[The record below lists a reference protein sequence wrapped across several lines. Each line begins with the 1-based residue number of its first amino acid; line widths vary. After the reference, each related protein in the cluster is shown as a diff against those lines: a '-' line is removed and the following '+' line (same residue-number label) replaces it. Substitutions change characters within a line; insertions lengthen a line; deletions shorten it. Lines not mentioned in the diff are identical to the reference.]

1 MGPVSD
7 TATPQPGLRAYLRS
21 ATMAAHDLLDD
32 AMQAAS
38 GWQTRHDYA
47 RFLALQYAAR
57 LPLEAWLTTHASADL
72 IPPPQTPLLVRDCE
86 ALGMQLPPA
95 SRLPA
100 SAAFRLPASAS
111 PATAL
116 GAAWVLAGSA
126 LGNHAIARQVAQIG
140 GGAWP
145 VAFLGDGAMM
155 AFWQSLRA
163 RIEGPVAAFDAE
175 SAAHAAD
182 AVFAHFLAVATSA
195 RPMSD
200 TPADSVPA

>member
-7 TATPQPGLRAYLRS
+7 TEMPQLGLRAYLRS

-57 LPLEAWLTTHASADL
+57 LPLEAWLTTHAPADL
-72 IPPPQTPLLVRDCE
+72 IPPPQTPLLARDCE

-95 SRLPA
+95 SPLPA
-100 SAAFRLPASAS
+100 TAAFRPLGSAL

-126 LGNHAIARQVAQIG
+126 LGNRAIARQVAQIG

-155 AFWQSLRA
+155 AFWQSLRV
-163 RIEGPVAAFDAE
+163 RIEGPVGALDAE
-175 SAAHAAD
+175 SAARAAD
-182 AVFAHFLAVATSA
+182 AVFAHFLAVAA
-195 RPMSD
+195 PAQPLSD
-200 TPADSVPA
+200 TPADSIPA

>member
-7 TATPQPGLRAYLRS
+7 IAAPQPGLRAYLRS
-21 ATMAAHDLLDD
+21 ATMSAHDLLDD

-57 LPLEAWLTTHASADL
+57 LPLEAWLAAHAPAGL
-72 IPPPQTPLLVRDCE
+72 IPPHQTPLLARDLE
-86 ALGMQLPPA
+86 ALGVDLPPA
-95 SRLPA
+95 CPLPA
-100 SAAFRLPASAS
+100 TASFRPSASAL

-116 GAAWVLAGSA
+116 GVAWALAGSA
-126 LGNHAIARQVAQIG
+126 LGNRAIARQVAQIG

-155 AFWQSLRA
+155 AFWQSLRV
-163 RIEGPVAAFDAE
+163 RIEGPVAARDAE
-175 SAAHAAD
+175 SAARAAD
-182 AVFAHFLAVATSA
+182 AVFAHFLAVAA
-195 RPMSD
+195 PPWPMTD
-200 TPADSVPA
+200 APADSIPA

>member
-7 TATPQPGLRAYLRS
+7 TATPQPGLRAHLRS
-21 ATMAAHDLLDD
+21 ATMAAHDLLDE
-32 AMQAAS
+32 AIQAAS

-57 LPLEAWLTTHASADL
+57 LPLEAWLTAHAPADL
-72 IPPPQTPLLVRDCE
+72 IPPPQTPLLARDLM
-86 ALGMQLPPA
+86 ALRLELPPA
-95 SRLPA
+95 CALPA
-100 SAAFRLPASAS
+100 AAAFRPRAFAL

-116 GAAWVLAGSA
+116 GVAWVLAGSA
-126 LGNHAIARQVAQIG
+126 LGNRAIARQVAQIG

-163 RIEGPVAAFDAE
+163 RIEGPVAARDADT
-175 SAAHAAD
+175 AARAAD
-182 AVFAHFLAVATSA
+182 AVFAHFLAVAA
-195 RPMSD
+195 PQWPMTD
-200 TPADSVPA
+200 APADSIPA

>member
-7 TATPQPGLRAYLRS
+7 TAMPQPGLRAYLRS

-57 LPLEAWLTTHASADL
+57 LPLEAWLTTHAPADL
-72 IPPPQTPLLVRDCE
+72 VPPPQTPLLARDCL
-86 ALGMQLPPA
+86 ALGIDMPPA

-100 SAAFRLPASAS
+100 CAAFRLPASAS

-116 GAAWVLAGSA
+116 GVAWVLAGSA
-126 LGNHAIARQVAQIG
+126 LGNRAIARQVAQIG

-155 AFWQSLRA
+155 AFWQSLRV
-163 RIEGPVAAFDAE
+163 RIERPVGALDAE
-175 SAAHAAD
+175 SAARAAD
-182 AVFAHFLAVATSA
+182 AVFTHFLAVAA
-195 RPMSD
+195 PAQPQSD
-200 TPADSVPA
+200 TPADSIPA